1 MIPAAEFEARR
12 SALRDRLAALDLPG
26 ALVFGRGGG
35 TFDRHGDIVYLTNHY
50 PAMPYLPDLPQT
62 WTAKGHAVLVL
73 PTSGDPVLGVDNPDF
88 ALDEVVVEHVEVGN
102 DVVGLSVRLAASKG
116 LTGRVGVIGWDTLPA
131 LSAERLRRELPEFEP
146 VDCGAEVAALRFV
159 KSSAELAVIREASA
173 VAVDAMA
180 LMLDALDPGLTEAE
194 IVAAGA
200 AEIVRRGARIQ
211 YAAVA
216 SGAFSPLYV
225 RRPITG
231 YDALRRLDAGDLVH
245 LDLLLTFEGYYAD
258 FQRSAVAGAPAGK
271 RSSGLIAAAK
281 AGVEMAIGAVRPGA
295 LAEDVAHAGEAYKAE
310 LGLGREFGLVHPP
323 GWEHRPPSVGD
334 IDYDFWGHGLGLGL
348 EAPFLR
354 AGDRTVLEPGVVL
367 AVEQFLVQQD
377 VGGASWEEELIVTET
392 GCEVLTASV

>member
-12 SALRDRLAALDLPG
+12 HALRDRLAALDLPG

-35 TFDRHGDIVYLTNHY
+35 TFDRHGDIIYLTNHY
-50 PAMPYLPDLPQT
+50 PAMPYLPDRPPA

-102 DVVGLSVRLAASKG
+102 DVVGLSVHLAASKG
-116 LTGRVGVIGWDTLPA
+116 LTGRVGVIGWDALPA
-131 LSAERLRRELPEFEP
+131 LAGERLRRELPDLDP
-146 VDCGAEVAALRFV
+146 VDCSAEIAALRFV
-159 KSSAELAVIREASA
+159 KSSAELAVIRAASA

-180 LMLDALDPGLTEAE
+180 LMLDALGPGLTEAE

-216 SGAFSPLYV
+216 SGGFSPLYV
-225 RRPITG
+225 RRPVTG
-231 YDALRRLDAGDLVH
+231 YDHRRRLDAGDLVH

-258 FQRSAVAGAPAGK
+258 FQRSAVAGAPADK
-271 RSSGLIAAAK
+271 RISGLIEAVK
-281 AGVEMAIGAVRPGA
+281 AGVERAIGAVRPGA

-310 LGLGREFGLVHPP
+310 LGLEGEFGLVHPP
-323 GWEHRPPSVGD
+323 GWEHRPSSVGD

-392 GCEVLTASV
+392 GCEVLTAGA

>member
-50 PAMPYLPDLPQT
+50 PAMPYLPDLPPT
-62 WTAKGHAVLVL
+62 WTAKGHAVLAL
-73 PTSGDPVLGVDNPDF
+73 PTSEDPVLGVDNPDF
-88 ALDEVVVEHVEVGN
+88 ALDEVVVEDVEVGN

-131 LSAERLRRELPEFEP
+131 LAAERLRRELPEFEP

-159 KSSAELAVIREASA
+159 KSSAEVAVIREASA

-180 LMLDALDPGLTEAE
+180 LMLDALEPGLTEAE

-231 YDALRRLDAGDLVH
+231 YDPRRRLDAGDLVH

-258 FQRSAVAGAPAGK
+258 FQRSAVAGAPADK
-271 RSSGLIAAAK
+271 RGSGLIEAAK
-281 AGVEMAIGAVRPGA
+281 AGVERAIGAVRPGA

-310 LGLGREFGLVHPP
+310 LGLEGEFGLVHPP

-392 GCEVLTASV
+392 GCEVLTAGV